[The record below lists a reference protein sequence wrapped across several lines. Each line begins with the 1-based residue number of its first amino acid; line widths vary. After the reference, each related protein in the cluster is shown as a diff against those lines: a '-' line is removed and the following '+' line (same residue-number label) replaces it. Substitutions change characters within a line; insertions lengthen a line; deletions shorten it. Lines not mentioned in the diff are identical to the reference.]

1 MSLRDI
7 EHTFLDEVKN
17 LATRH
22 EAFYEKG
29 LQDLDRVVSEFK
41 SWRSKQNVK
50 DFYGLD
56 PKFVHTF
63 NSDKLQSSIF
73 TEMTGR
79 HDYLVYLYSDYCAK
93 CILEAET
100 WSFMA

>member
-1 MSLRDI
+1 MFKPTIIQYNETEGVSLRMYYGQLRDQEMSLRVI

-41 SWRSKQNVK
+41 SWRSK
-50 DFYGLD
+50 
-56 PKFVHTF
+56 
-63 NSDKLQSSIF
+63 
-73 TEMTGR
+73 
-79 HDYLVYLYSDYCAK
+79 
-93 CILEAET
+93 
-100 WSFMA
+100 